1 MIFRITERIVQ
12 QPSAFVNL
20 EIFGARVYGSSV
32 DGDQR
37 IGPPLFGRPQ
47 HDGRIAGRARRGA
60 LQVSKLFGY
69 DDLVE
74 AFALRI
80 ELIEPFGSRQPQ
92 FTLAVSREQIV
103 RVRAAVGQRKRF
115 AKRQGGNSL
124 LQLVS
129 ISIKRRVSCCP

>member
-12 QPSAFVNL
+12 QPPAFVNL

-32 DGDQR
+32 NGDQC

-60 LQVSKLFGY
+60 LQVSKLIGY
-69 DDLVE
+69 GDLVE
-74 AFALRI
+74 AFAFRI

-92 FTLAVSREQIV
+92 FTLAVSPGTDRADP
-103 RVRAAVGQRKRF
+103 RRRRAAEAIREASGRELPPSV
-115 AKRQGGNSL
+115 
-124 LQLVS
+124 
-129 ISIKRRVSCCP
+129 RRHRH